1 MMQRSLPSI
10 RLSFITAIRRFDESA
25 VLEFKSEETKGF
37 VVTKRGKIPFEIKGN
52 DAFLTGS
59 KVTAKRVLGII

>member
-1 MMQRSLPSI
+1 MTQRSLPSI
-10 RLSFITAIRRFDESA
+10 RLSFITAIRRFDKKA
-25 VLEFKSEETKGF
+25 ILEFKPGETKGF

-59 KVTAKRVLGII
+59 KVTARKVLGI